1 MASETANIQRV
12 FVDNCSTGGTVVP
25 ILLDESTI
33 SESLDLQHTDVVHTT
48 KDVSAQI
55 VTKANTGANTTV
67 KRIQTKNSKGRSFIE
82 LQDVMRHILKVTSRQ
97 V

>member
-55 VTKANTGANTTV
+55 VTKANTTV